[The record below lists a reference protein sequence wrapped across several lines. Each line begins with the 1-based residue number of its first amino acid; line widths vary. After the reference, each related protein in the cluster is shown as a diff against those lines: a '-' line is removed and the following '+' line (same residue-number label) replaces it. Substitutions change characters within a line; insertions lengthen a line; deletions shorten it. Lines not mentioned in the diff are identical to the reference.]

1 MLMLS
6 ENATSVIRNLAE
18 RPEFPEGAGVR
29 IGEAGDGNEGLA
41 IMPATTPRRDDQVV
55 EAEGARVFLDETAA
69 EVLDDKILD
78 ARVDTDGRV
87 QFVLEN
93 Q

>member
-1 MLMLS
+1 MLELS
-6 ENATSVIRNLAE
+6 TNATRVISSLGD

-29 IGEAGDGNEGLA
+29 IGEADGTEGLA
-41 IMPATTPRRDDQVV
+41 IMPASTPQPADQVV
-55 EAEGARVFLDETAA
+55 EAEGARVFLDPAAA

-78 ARVDTDGRV
+78 ATVDGEGHVKFLLV
-87 QFVLEN
+87 Q